1 MNSDTFD
8 DMDLLQL
15 ERELQTLT
23 PVAPRREF
31 VQALKARMEPVPR
44 LVQPAARIYSFP
56 WRRMVAPAA
65 AAAAA
70 VAVMNRDG
78 PRRTPR
84 PVTVAANE
92 SVQAVTWTPMPMLPE
107 HRAMLDEGYV
117 LDQDLDFVL
126 PGHHSVYSGR
136 VWRVPADHSAMRVT
150 MPQQESFLMPAGY
163 GTPQMN
169 LRWH

>member
-1 MNSDTFD
+1 MNSDSFD

-23 PVAPRREF
+23 PAAPRREF
-31 VQALKARMEPVPR
+31 VQALQARMEPVPR

-70 VAVMNRDG
+70 VAVMNLDG

-92 SVQAVTWTPMPMLPE
+92 SVTWTPMPMLPQY
-107 HRAMLDEGYV
+107 RALLNEGYV
-117 LDQDLDFVL
+117 LNENMQFVP
-126 PGHHSVYSGR
+126 PGYNSIFNGQ
-136 VWRVPADHSAMRVT
+136 VWRGPADHSAMRVT
-150 MPQQESFLMPAGY
+150 MPQQQESFLMPAGY
-163 GTPQMN
+163 GSPQVN
-169 LRWH
+169 FRWH